1 MRCDTVLT
9 LRGIGTLG
17 FLLALAGCFDF
28 SSIDPP
34 DDAECEADN
43 DCSGDRVCARGACA
57 ARCDNVSA
65 CGDDEACLDGGCVV
79 YVDVPCAAGS
89 PCADGV
95 ARGDGQACEP
105 AGSGLDD
112 GEPCS
117 AANACASGFCVDGVC
132 CDTECAGE
140 CRSCLAAQSEG
151 VDGVCTFVPA
161 GSEVVSNDE
170 PPAEDCPGVQTCDG
184 EGACFAK
191 APGGVCDGD
200 NECLS
205 GFCTDGVCCE
215 ERCGGT
221 CQRGSEQGS
230 CVAVTSGEDPGTCAS
245 CISDGSCD
253 GRDIGEGCS
262 AATECGSNSCVDEVC
277 CSSACDGVC
286 QSCSSGACESVLGVA
301 DPDTCA
307 QCTAAGECAAPAGE
321 GCVVDTDCLS
331 GVCECGLCRE
341 WRVLAS
347 PTGATLR
354 DAIGTSR
361 TEIFAVGDGGTIL
374 RFNGESWSQ
383 ESVPTTEDLVD
394 IDVRDSTYLVGG
406 NNGTVLRKS
415 GSGAWTVLDAGVSD
429 DVKHVRVVDASEYWL
444 NANSFVRFSG
454 GSWSTIGFMNDEPP
468 EVSGG
473 CFGTSDAIFS
483 VDGRIVASYIGPT
496 GGILQCTGFTGF
508 FNGVNFD
515 PQTESDTGTYRDFIR
530 LAGRDLAVAS
540 DATFEFDSKAL
551 FVERYEVASRRP
563 VSQSG
568 SNAFFVSS
576 DGGSYRVGPYPLS
589 DLETVQFPVSGV
601 QAIGSINGCAEVAV
615 GEGGLLLRY

>member
-1 MRCDTVLT
+1 MSGHRLV
-9 LRGIGTLG
+9 TLG
-17 FLLALAGCFDF
+17 GIEAMRLSVAVGFSLAMAGCFDF

-34 DDAECEADN
+34 NGADCQTDN
-43 DCSGDRVCARGACA
+43 DCSSDAVCLNDVCA
-57 ARCDNVSA
+57 ARCENLSG
-65 CGDDEACLDGGCVV
+65 CETEEACVDGGCVA
-79 YVDVPCAAGS
+79 YVDVPCDGTA
-89 PCADGV
+89 PCADGFV
-95 ARGDGQACEP
+95 CGDGSVCER
-105 AGSGLDD
+105 AGPGLDD
-112 GEPCS
+112 GEVCS
-117 AANACASGFCVDGVC
+117 SAGACTSGFCVDGVC
-132 CDTECAGE
+132 CDTSCEGV

-170 PPAEDCPGVQTCDG
+170 PPVEDCPGVQTCDG

-191 APGGVCDGD
+191 APGDVCDGD
-200 NECLS
+200 DECSS

-221 CQRGSEQGS
+221 CQRCGEQGS

-245 CISDGSCD
+245 CFSDGSCD

-262 AATECGSNSCVDEVC
+262 AATECGSNSCVDDVC

-286 QSCSSGACESVLGVA
+286 QSCSSGTCESVLGVA

-321 GCVVDTDCLS
+321 SCVVDTDCLS

-374 RFNGESWSQ
+374 RFNGEAWSQ

-394 IDVRDSTYLVGG
+394 VDVRDSTYLVGG

-415 GSGAWTVLDAGVSD
+415 GSGAWTALDAGASE
-429 DVKHVRVVDASEYWL
+429 DVHSVRVVSSSEY
-444 NANSFVRFSG
+444 FVSAQDLFRYSG
-454 GSWSTIGFMNDEPP
+454 GSWAEIIFGNFEPP
-468 EVSGG
+468 DVS
-473 CFGTSDAIFS
+473 
-483 VDGRIVASYIGPT
+483 
-496 GGILQCTGFTGF
+496 
-508 FNGVNFD
+508 
-515 PQTESDTGTYRDFIR
+515 
-530 LAGRDLAVAS
+530 
-540 DATFEFDSKAL
+540 
-551 FVERYEVASRRP
+551 
-563 VSQSG
+563 
-568 SNAFFVSS
+568 
-576 DGGSYRVGPYPLS
+576 
-589 DLETVQFPVSGV
+589 
-601 QAIGSINGCAEVAV
+601 
-615 GEGGLLLRY
+615 